1 MVSVSYHRRATL
13 LGPVAVRAAAHHA
26 HCPGGLRRSGR
37 ARTGFYLFAAAACL
51 PDLRM
56 LKGQKLEETRRRNQ
70 QIRRLRRQGV
80 KLRELAQ
87 RFGLPISTINS
98 AIRGYHRKHDD

>member
-1 MVSVSYHRRATL
+1 
-13 LGPVAVRAAAHHA
+13 
-26 HCPGGLRRSGR
+26 
-37 ARTGFYLFAAAACL
+37 
-51 PDLRM
+51 M